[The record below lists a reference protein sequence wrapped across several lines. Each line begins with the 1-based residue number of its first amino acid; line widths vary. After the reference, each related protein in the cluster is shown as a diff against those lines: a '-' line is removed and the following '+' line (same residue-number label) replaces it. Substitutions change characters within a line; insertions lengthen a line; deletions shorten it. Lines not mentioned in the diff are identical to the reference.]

1 MRSLAESLISNISN
15 FKSPMLV
22 SSPPGLMDIANLRHY
37 LDDADA
43 AQEFLQGL
51 GVVDPRRAH
60 AALVSMASTGMTLDL
75 LAGICD
81 QLRQVLARCPD
92 PDMALNNLDRFVA
105 QARNPL
111 SIGTLFERDAT
122 ALPTLI
128 QIFSTSQHFSDLL
141 IADPESLDLLRLTEG
156 APVARQMLVEDL
168 VAEISALEHEQTV
181 LRSLRRFKR
190 RETLRI
196 AYGDIIRDQ
205 SLQTVTAKISYLAD
219 AILEGALRAAWR
231 KLRGQRG
238 DPIGPD
244 GNTARFVVLGMG
256 KLGGC
261 ELNYSSDIDLIFLYD
276 GEGKTDGPRPVN
288 NHEFFEHLARELV
301 RLLSET
307 TELGM
312 AYRVDLRL
320 RPDGQRGPIVMGL
333 PAMLTYYDV
342 RGRTWERQAYIKAR
356 PVAGDLAWAGSSW
369 LSSRPGFIA
378 AT

>member
-1 MRSLAESLISNISN
+1 MSVSPSLPN
-15 FKSPMLV
+15 V
-22 SSPPGLMDIANLRHY
+22 DIAALRLY

-43 AQEFLQGL
+43 AGEYLKCL
-51 GVVDPRRAH
+51 GVVDLRRAH
-60 AALVSMASTGMTLDL
+60 AALVNMASAGVTLDL
-75 LAGICD
+75 LATICD
-81 QLRQVLARCPD
+81 QLRQHLARCPD

-141 IADPESLDLLRLTEG
+141 VADPEGFDLLRLTEG

-181 LRSLRRFKR
+181 LRSLRRFKH

-196 AYGDIIRDQ
+196 AYGDIIREQ
-205 SLQTVTAKISYLAD
+205 SLQTVTAQISHLAD
-219 AILEGALRAAWR
+219 AILEGALCAAWR

-238 DPIGPD
+238 EPIGPN
-244 GNTARFVVLGMG
+244 GQPARFVVLGMG

-261 ELNYSSDIDLIFLYD
+261 ELNYSSDVDLIFLYD
-276 GEGKTDGPRPVN
+276 GEGKTNGPRPMG

-301 RLLSET
+301 RLLTEN
-307 TELGM
+307 TELGA

-320 RPDGQRGPIVMGL
+320 AARRAAGTDGDEPAGDAHVLRRPRPHLGAAGLHQGP
-333 PAMLTYYDV
+333 A
-342 RGRTWERQAYIKAR
+342 RGRRPGAGQA
-356 PVAGDLAWAGSSW
+356 SSSR
-369 LSSRPGFIA
+369 SSRPGSTA